1 MNRNHWKLAGAT
13 ALLSLCVCVAGAQA
27 PDGPPP
33 GPTQEQAG
41 QGRQMPGPDRELNAL
56 TRVLSLTADQQ
67 TGVKAVLTQQFEQ
80 MKALRQKA
88 RSSNETAESQE
99 TMQARRSQMEAIR
112 NESDTKIAALLDDGQ
127 KKTFADWTA
136 RRKAEM
142 EKRRARDGQNG
153 PPPPPPNE

>member
-1 MNRNHWKLAGAT
+1 M
-13 ALLSLCVCVAGAQA
+13 
-27 PDGPPP
+27 
-33 GPTQEQAG
+33 
-41 QGRQMPGPDRELNAL
+41 L

-88 RSSNETAESQE
+88 RSSNETAETQE

-112 NESDTKIAALLDDGQ
+112 NESDTKIAALLDESQ

-136 RRKAEM
+136 RRKAQM
-142 EKRRARDGQNG
+142 EKRRAGGENG
-153 PPPPPPNE
+153 PPPPPDGGGPPPNE